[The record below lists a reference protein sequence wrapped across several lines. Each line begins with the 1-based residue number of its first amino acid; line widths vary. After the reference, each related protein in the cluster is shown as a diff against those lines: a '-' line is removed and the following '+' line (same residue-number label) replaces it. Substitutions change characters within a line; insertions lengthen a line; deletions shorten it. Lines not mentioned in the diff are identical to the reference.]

1 MEVLMLRDWMED
13 QPPLMLE
20 TTWGM
25 AERRLA
31 RVWEGVW
38 EGRGE
43 ILIDLRGDG
52 WVSG

>member
-1 MEVLMLRDWMED
+1 MEVLMLSDWMED

-31 RVWEGVW
+31 RVWAGVW
-38 EGRGE
+38 LGRGE
-43 ILIDLRGDG
+43 ILIELEAEVTDE
-52 WVSG
+52 